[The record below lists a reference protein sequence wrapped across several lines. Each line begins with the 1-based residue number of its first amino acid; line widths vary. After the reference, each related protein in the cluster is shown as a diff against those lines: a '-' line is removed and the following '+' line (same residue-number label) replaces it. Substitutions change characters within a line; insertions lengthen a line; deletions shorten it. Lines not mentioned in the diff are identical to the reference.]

1 MTYLKFTSLITDSTL
16 PHIFHPPSH
25 SFPIFHRCNCCNV
38 QGIDAIAPA
47 QGHACSVT
55 KKKVE
60 ELTDVRYDLYNTFQ
74 SRLHGR
80 IYKQSQGG
88 KFFPSSFPS
97 ITILKYLF
105 FSNFLLLY
113 SSIAFAFNAFL
124 LRLSYSSSPLLSF
137 PVPPSPSL
145 LLTFRTSTR
154 TTLAARSLAKNE
166 RERRERNR
174 EKEERE
180 REGMRKTGRSG
191 RFRKEGSGKVT

>member
-55 KKKVE
+55 KKKVG

-88 KFFPSSFPS
+88 IFFPSSFPS

-105 FSNFLLLY
+105 FSP
-113 SSIAFAFNAFL
+113 
-124 LRLSYSSSPLLSF
+124 LSYYVTFPEPSFPNRPLL
-137 PVPPSPSL
+137 PVFLIPSL
-145 LLTFRTSTR
+145 
-154 TTLAARSLAKNE
+154 SLFFLSVSLSSLSLILRQRPSCQSGAGGGAK
-166 RERRERNR
+166 
-174 EKEERE
+174 
-180 REGMRKTGRSG
+180 GQQQTW
-191 RFRKEGSGKVT
+191 